1 MGGTSNKK
9 NKYMSGGLSLSSL
22 KQNALHPERTAKA
35 NAEGEAEKS
44 MFGSFKMPSIPGFGS
59 KGANPAGQLGQLN
72 SSTKKGPALPS
83 IVFQVIAL
91 ITMSGMIGT
100 FFMYIN
106 KREQDFGYD
115 VIEKGMIVGALLIMG
130 LALAFGLKFSLL
142 DFLISSEIN
151 IIATYLLISYLVLEV
166 GTGSSPF
173 EKFKTFFSDLWD
185 SIKDPSSVFSKTN
198 LLMTLVFMI
207 IPLLVL
213 INDATQN
220 IFLALTVLL
229 VSIGSVYVLYPK
241 NNAVPIGV

>member
-1 MGGTSNKK
+1 
-9 NKYMSGGLSLSSL
+9 MSGGFSFSSL
-22 KQNALHPERTAKA
+22 KQSALHPERTAKDYA
-35 NAEGEAEKS
+35 AKKAEKS
-44 MFGSFKMPSIPGFGS
+44 LFGSLSSMNQVSSLGSMNLFGS
-59 KGANPAGQLGQLN
+59 KGKKGANPMGQLGQLDTA
-72 SSTKKGPALPS
+72 SKKGPALPS

-100 FFMYIN
+100 FFIYIN
-106 KREQDFGYD
+106 KREKSFNYD
-115 VIEKGMIVGALLIMG
+115 SVEKGIIVGALLIMG
-130 LALAFGLKFSLL
+130 LALAYGLKFSLL

-151 IIATYLLISYLVLEV
+151 IISTYLLVSYLVLEV

-173 EKFKTFFSDLWD
+173 ENFKTFFKDLWD
-185 SIKDPSSVFSKTN
+185 SIKDPSSVFRKTN

-229 VSIGSVYVLYPK
+229 VSAGSVYVLYPK
-241 NNAVPIGV
+241 NNAIPIGV